1 MADSTLTKI
10 HIDLPLHWRAKGESL
25 WAEAL
30 GSDLFRI
37 RNIPFLAYD
46 LNFAD
51 VVRATPD
58 APDLKP
64 EVREVVERI
73 GHRTFRVFFEETH
86 APESPADLLK
96 ELNRHT
102 AYFERATAADFAI
115 DVEPDGSYED
125 VYDQL
130 IEWEEAGFLYFETCG
145 AREPGSFDDR
155 PVH

>member
-1 MADSTLTKI
+1 MADSALTKV

-25 WAEAL
+25 WAEDL
-30 GSDLFRI
+30 GNDLFRI
-37 RNIPFLAYD
+37 RNVPFLAYG

-64 EVREVVERI
+64 EVREVVERS
-73 GHRTFRVFFEETH
+73 GHRTLRVFFEDSYAAEGR
-86 APESPADLLK
+86 ADLLK
-96 ELNRHT
+96 ELNRHK
-102 AYFERATAADFAI
+102 AYFERATATDFAVDI
-115 DVEPDGSYED
+115 EPDGSYEN

-130 IEWEEAGFLYFETCG
+130 MEWEKAGFLHFETCE

-155 PVH
+155 QVH